1 MFDERLISK
10 INELRSYQTE
20 REWFEFKANWFDAA
34 QLGEYISA
42 LSNAAAY
49 EGQKTGYYIWGIQN
63 ETHEIVGTHFDPDQ
77 DVDKEPLKH
86 WLARQLSPDLDFR
99 FVEGEINGKR
109 LVALLIP
116 AAKTVPTSFRQ
127 ERFIRIGSSKENL
140 RKYPEK
146 ESYLFEVLRHG
157 QPTIENTP
165 SLYQDLTFEKLLIY
179 YGAKGLKLNPDT
191 YQRNLGL
198 LTEDGVTICWH
209 NYSPTTVTFLFA
221 LRSFQGKPRRIKCI
235 PFGNSV
241 ISACCIPLMKR
252 CGMVMC

>member
-1 MFDERLISK
+1 MFDERLVSK
-10 INELRSYQTE
+10 INELRSYPTE
-20 REWFEFKANWFDAA
+20 REWFEFKANWFVAA

-42 LSNAAAY
+42 PSNAAAY
-49 EGQKTGYYIWGIQN
+49 EGQKMGYYIWGIQN

-109 LVALLIP
+109 VVVLLIP

-198 LTEDGVTICWH
+198 RTEDGRYNLLAQLLSDNNHIPIRVAIF
-209 NYSPTTVTFLFA
+209 S
-221 LRSFQGKPRRIKCI
+221 GKTK
-235 PFGNSV
+235 
-241 ISACCIPLMKR
+241 ADKM
-252 CGMVMC
+252 